1 MGKKCPPCK
10 KGAPG
15 WMVTFGDMMALLLTF
30 FVLLLSFAQLDIV
43 KFEDASGSLQDAFG
57 VQTLQQVNPMP
68 TGETMMA
75 TDFQQEIVLVHLKE
89 KLQVILE
96 NETDN
101 GEAEVI
107 ELENGFMVRLTLDAL
122 FDEDLVVRKA
132 IKPKVQQIA
141 TLLAGVPNMVF
152 ISGHT
157 DNQPPNPNG
166 VYKNNWA
173 VSAAAAAAMVNYLA
187 KDGGVEASR
196 MQARGLSEYSPVAS
210 NDTEEGAAKNR
221 RIEILISKETPP
233 VEQNKFIESTDFIK
247 APADD
252 NKN

>member
-75 TDFQQEIVLVHLKE
+75 TDFQQQIVLVHLKE
-89 KLQVILE
+89 KLEVILQ

-101 GEAEVI
+101 GEAEVV
-107 ELENGFMVRLTLDAL
+107 ELENGFMVRMTLDQL
-122 FDEDLVVRKA
+122 FDESLALRKS

-141 TLLAGVPNMVF
+141 TLLSEVPNMVF
-152 ISGHT
+152 ISGNT
-157 DNQPPNPNG
+157 DNQPPNPNSD
-166 VYKNNWA
+166 YSNNWA
-173 VSAAAAAAMVNYLA
+173 LSSAMASSLVNFFA
-187 KDGGVEASR
+187 GEGGVEPSR
-196 MQARGLSEYSPVAS
+196 LQARGLAEFSPVDT
-210 NDTEEGAAKNR
+210 NETEEGRAKNR
-221 RIEILISKETPP
+221 RIEIMISRETPAISNNQIL
-233 VEQNKFIESTDFIK
+233 ENTDFIQ

-252 NKN
+252 DY

>member
-75 TDFQQEIVLVHLKE
+75 TDFQQQIVLVHLKE
-89 KLQVILE
+89 KLEVILQ

-107 ELENGFMVRLTLDAL
+107 ELENGFMVRMTLEQL
-122 FDEDLVVRKA
+122 FDDSLNIRKS

-141 TLLAGVPNMVF
+141 TLLAEVPNMIF
-152 ISGHT
+152 ISGNT

-166 VYKNNWA
+166 AYSNNWA
-173 VSAAAAAAMVNYLA
+173 LSAAMASSIVNFLA
-187 KDGGVEASR
+187 KEGGVEPSR
-196 MQARGLSEYSPVAS
+196 MQARGLSQYSPVDT
-210 NDTEEGAAKNR
+210 NETEEGRAKNR
-221 RIEILISKETPP
+221 RIEILISRETPP
-233 VEQNKFIESTDFIK
+233 IGKNQILEKTDFIQ
-247 APADD
+247 APVDEE
-252 NKN
+252 

>member
-1 MGKKCPPCK
+1 MAKKCPPCK

-43 KFEDASGSLQDAFG
+43 KFEEASGSLKDAFG

-75 TDFQQEIVLVHLKE
+75 TDFQQQIVLVSLKE
-89 KLQVILE
+89 NLSVILT

-101 GEAEVI
+101 GEAEVV
-107 ELENGFMVRLTLDAL
+107 ELENGFMVRMTNDVL
-122 FDEDLVVRKA
+122 FDESLAVRKA

-152 ISGHT
+152 VSGHT
-157 DNQPPNPNG
+157 DNQPSDPNSP
-166 VYKNNWA
+166 YPNNWA
-173 VSAAAAAAMVNYLA
+173 FSSALASSMVTFLA
-187 KDGGVEASR
+187 KEGGVEAAR
-196 MQARGLSEYSPVAS
+196 MQARGLSEYSPVTS
-210 NDTEEGAAKNR
+210 NDTEEGRAKNR

-233 VEQNKFIESTDFIK
+233 ISKNQVLESTDFIQ
-247 APADD
+247 APVDEEE
-252 NKN
+252 